1 MEGTQ
6 PTIRLGS
13 GNYRHDRS
21 FNSLLDK
28 DGLLRIIGGSAIVG
42 GSGIAASFI
51 TSNFKI

>member
-21 FNSLLDK
+21 FNSLLDNTPEIQAQI
-28 DGLLRIIGGSAIVG
+28 R
-42 GSGIAASFI
+42 
-51 TSNFKI
+51 